1 MLLSPTCWM
10 PKMWGKGI
18 ASRSTEWL
26 LGRLH
31 DEYGVT
37 EAQVEI
43 HEQNVKSLKL
53 ARRLGF
59 VDAEVR

>member
-1 MLLSPTCWM
+1 M